1 MKSPIVELLE
11 NKNFLKTINKGN
23 PSYWLYD
30 ELYPFENRFTGLYIF
45 IQSMISKNNVS
56 FSFEELL
63 RNFFNCFD
71 YDYGNLQDLK
81 SFTLFEKVSKEDFLE
96 TITENYENSKDK
108 YDLDLSSIIEK
119 YLFNLNN
126 FKIYYIG
133 KYKDWADVYNCYIG
147 YNQNSIFVYQAGL
160 YMDN

>member
-11 NKNFLKTINKGN
+11 NKIFLKI
-23 PSYWLYD
+23 
-30 ELYPFENRFTGLYIF
+30 
-45 IQSMISKNNVS
+45 
-56 FSFEELL
+56 
-63 RNFFNCFD
+63 
-71 YDYGNLQDLK
+71 
-81 SFTLFEKVSKEDFLE
+81 
-96 TITENYENSKDK
+96 ITEDYEISKDK

-133 KYKDWADVYNCYIG
+133 TYKDWADIYNCYIG
-147 YNQNSIFVYQAGL
+147 YNQNSIFIYQAGL